1 MFKRTKLWTSMNLVT
16 LVGAVA
22 ISGCDNAGEDSLNH
36 TADTEAH
43 GSHST
48 AAPYSGGEGD
58 GEGEGVT
65 TANAD
70 MSDLEYLTQIGLMRG
85 HLFVGYSLYE
95 QGHIGHAKTH
105 MKHPKSELYANL
117 IPAFE
122 TRNSKGFGDELD
134 QLSNAVN
141 SEKDLTAVTQ
151 IYKQLEAA
159 MLSAERQVGPQSGSA
174 SADLALASALL
185 KVAGEEYGIAVVD
198 GQMENAHEYQ
208 DALGFTHIAET
219 ILGNTKA
226 ANPAEKAAVKKAI
239 DLIAGLKPHWPG
251 LIPPNELSTKASE
264 IYGVASRV
272 ELLAMGLK

>member
-16 LVGAVA
+16 FVGAVA
-22 ISGCDNAGEDSLNH
+22 ISGCDNAGEAGHASN
-36 TADTEAH
+36 ASAH
-43 GSHST
+43 AGNHST
-48 AAPYSGGEGD
+48 AAAPYAGGKGD
-58 GEGEGVT
+58 GEGEGVA
-65 TANAD
+65 TANPE

-122 TRNSKGFGDELD
+122 ARKSRGFGDELD

-141 SEKDLTAVTQ
+141 AEKDLATVTQ
-151 IYKQLEAA
+151 IYKQLETAI
-159 MLSAERQVGPQSGSA
+159 LKAESQVGAQSSSA
-174 SADLALASALL
+174 SADLSLASALL

-198 GQMENAHEYQ
+198 GKMQNAHEYQ
-208 DALGFTHIAET
+208 DALGFTHIAEV
-219 ILGNTKA
+219 ILSDTKVA
-226 ANPAEKAAVKKAI
+226 DPAEKAALKKAVSFI
-239 DLIAGLKPHWPG
+239 TDLKPHWPG